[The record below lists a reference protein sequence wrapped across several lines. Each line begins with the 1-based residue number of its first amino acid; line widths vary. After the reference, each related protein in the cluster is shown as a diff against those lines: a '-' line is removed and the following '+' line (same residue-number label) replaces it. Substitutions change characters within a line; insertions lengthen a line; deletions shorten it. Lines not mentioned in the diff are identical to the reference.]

1 MPSFSGLRS
10 MLYSFFS
17 SKIVFFSISIACSQA
32 APERFFS
39 GLLPFFLIS
48 KLARY
53 KKFWPMKLPLLNNKK
68 FRSMDQKKPDR
79 PQFFLFPRPSFMRQ
93 FLRYCSSTKRRQKGQ
108 RLDFEPLLGR
118 SAENSKSVLSAVSV
132 QLLLPF

>member
-53 KKFWPMKLPLLNNKK
+53 KKFWPMKLPLLNNKNFGPWTGK
-68 FRSMDQKKPDR
+68 NRTDPN
-79 PQFFLFPRPSFMRQ
+79 FF
-93 FLRYCSSTKRRQKGQ
+93 CSHTPVSWANFYDIALAQKGVKKAK
-108 RLDFEPLLGR
+108 DWT
-118 SAENSKSVLSAVSV
+118 SKLY
-132 QLLLPF
+132 LFK